1 MKIKFMKALYL
12 KVSMKIQDWKALKII
27 YQLQLKTLGE
37 QWAIRMRLN
46 RQRAARKR
54 TEDFQTIVVYRT
66 VIDRF
71 VSVGNI
77 RTDLLEKTLNLWG
90 IGGRRKGTAE
100 DEMAGWHH
108 WLSANEFGWTLGVGD
123 GQGGLACCDS
133 WGHKQSETTEWLNW
147 TELNVRI
154 TILLYLLYYHI

>member
-133 WGHKQSETTEWLNW
+133 WGHKQSDMTEQLNW
-147 TELNVRI
+147 TELMN
-154 TILLYLLYYHI
+154 